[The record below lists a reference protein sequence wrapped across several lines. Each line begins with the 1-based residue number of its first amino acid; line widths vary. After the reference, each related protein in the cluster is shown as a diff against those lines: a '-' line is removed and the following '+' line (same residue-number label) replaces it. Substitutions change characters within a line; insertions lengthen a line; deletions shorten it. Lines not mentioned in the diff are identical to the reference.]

1 MAIYQIFVL
10 LFVFVAVFMT
20 VATVILQLRAPNAL
34 TRANIMGPLVGV
46 AFPFLVIAMLINE
59 WATEGFDLN
68 NFLRAI
74 IAILGVW
81 IVASVGSFV
90 IGRSIYGVTVTD
102 ERAASRG
109 SRSDSEARDGDA
121 LTGGSHVVTE
131 NR

>member
-68 NFLRAI
+68 NFLRAV

-102 ERAASRG
+102 ERLRSSGSRG
-109 SRSDSEARDGDA
+109 AREARDGDA